1 MGPIS
6 IFILI
11 LLVVGVIVGFF
22 QGFARQIAGLLGT
35 IGGGIAAYFVYG
47 WSYLHVANHIKFI
60 PLWLTALILAVI
72 TFI

>member
-11 LLVVGVIVGFF
+11 LLLVGLIAGFF
-22 QGFARQIAGLLGT
+22 QGFARQIAGLLGM
-35 IGGGIAAYFVYG
+35 IGGGIVAYFVYG
-47 WSYLHVANHIKFI
+47 WSYLHIANHIKFI